1 MTTWSTPVMDW
12 TALFRIGPISSPAE
26 TPNLIWNNTSTCS
39 VSILHGESSA
49 VRHPW
54 ARQMSTEQLWDTS
67 FHPLRLYL
75 ADREK
80 HRLYEE
86 KHQLL
91 YRLCSVLRNESA
103 PWTRRDWYSCTP
115 GWLLLCVCFLTG
127 NHWAAGH
134 QKPPSCI
141 KGAWCVTVL
150 LGQLVLHPE
159 GRKCFHLPPWH
170 GLHCLRPQLIYEHGG
185 DELTVGPEVFSNLSG
200 SKILMPQDPKHLG
213 EGIDTVAPLATKI
226 MLPPTSIKDK
236 ILPAGMWL
244 SGHFAPEMHMH
255 WEGREVR
262 TCRF

>member
-1 MTTWSTPVMDW
+1 M
-12 TALFRIGPISSPAE
+12 RK
-26 TPNLIWNNTSTCS
+26 NTSFSTGCAQC
-39 VSILHGESSA
+39 LE
-49 VRHPW
+49 
-54 ARQMSTEQLWDTS
+54 MSQLLGPGGTGIVA
-67 FHPLRLYL
+67 LL
-75 ADREK
+75 ADS
-80 HRLYEE
+80 Y
-86 KHQLL
+86 
-91 YRLCSVLRNESA
+91 YV
-103 PWTRRDWYSCTP
+103 Y
-115 GWLLLCVCFLTG
+115 CFLTG